1 LAGLS
6 LSFAI
11 GVTGL
16 LNWTVRSFAQMEAG
30 MNSTERILHY
40 TNNIPQERNSG
51 LKTVNATNG
60 GGNGENGGNGGDGGE
75 WPTNG
80 TLKVTNLKMRY
91 RKTTELVLKGVD
103 FTIESGQR
111 VGVVGRTGAGKSSL
125 MLCLLRLVE
134 PESSTESDTDAG
146 PIVWDGV
153 DTSKLDLHY
162 LRTKIG
168 IIPQTPTLFSGT
180 IRSNLDPFDER
191 TDEELWNALKKC
203 ELEDAIK
210 NMGNG
215 LDSVVAEYG
224 ENMSQGQRQLLCLGR
239 ALLRNCKLLLL
250 DEATSSIDRVTD
262 ALVQRTIR
270 SSFQNVTILTIAHRV
285 ETIIDSDLILV
296 MDDGRV
302 GELDTP
308 KNLLTDTSSQFSH
321 IVKEMGE
328 EMYQELC
335 ATAGAAVVDKKNK

>member
-1 LAGLS
+1 MA
-6 LSFAI
+6 
-11 GVTGL
+11 
-16 LNWTVRSFAQMEAG
+16 
-30 MNSTERILHY
+30 
-40 TNNIPQERNSG
+40 NNIPVF
-51 LKTVNATNG
+51 KTFFLFFSFYIVLTS
-60 GGNGENGGNGGDGGE
+60 
-75 WPTNG
+75 
-80 TLKVTNLKMRY
+80 TNLFF
-91 RKTTELVLKGVD
+91 LVL
-103 FTIESGQR
+103 FFHFSF
-111 VGVVGRTGAGKSSL
+111 
-125 MLCLLRLVE
+125 
-134 PESSTESDTDAG
+134 
-146 PIVWDGV
+146 
-153 DTSKLDLHY
+153 
-162 LRTKIG
+162 
-168 IIPQTPTLFSGT
+168 LFS
-180 IRSNLDPFDER
+180 
-191 TDEELWNALKKC
+191 WNALKKC